1 MSAVL
6 DPCDRDNK
14 SGDACKG
21 KDCADCRPDGCVV
34 VCRVKI
40 HAVGLACCGADAA
53 VGRGIGIRSAE
64 QIFYLA
70 VECGRVGV
78 VLCDGLSASAMRP
91 SESASS
97 SEVLCT
103 LAGYMSFSTPIEAAS
118 SAADSRAVYEIRVG
132 RYALDLLRFNI
143 CKADCGQQDDNYGC
157 NGCDNI

>member
-1 MSAVL
+1 M
-6 DPCDRDNK
+6 
-14 SGDACKG
+14 
-21 KDCADCRPDGCVV
+21 

-40 HAVGLACCGADAA
+40 HTVCLACCGAYAA
-53 VGRGIGIRSAE
+53 VGRGIGVGAAE

-78 VLCDGLSASAMRP
+78 VLCDGLERI
-91 SESASS
+91 
-97 SEVLCT
+97 
-103 LAGYMSFSTPIEAAS
+103 GHAAEIIVVIVGNALHPRLIHIVFNTHRGS
-118 SAADSRAVYEIRVG
+118 KLGGRFRAAYEIRVG